1 MRKNMLLIV
10 LALVAIPFNMMQ
22 AQSNTGATKKMDV
35 YYFHGNHRCPTCNA
49 IEKETKAL
57 LESTFKQQLTD
68 GAIKL
73 HVLNLEEEKN
83 EAIVKKYEI
92 WGSSLLLVDAKG
104 KAVNLTEMAFA
115 SARKDAPKFRSDLKK
130 ELEKLLK

>member
-1 MRKNMLLIV
+1 MKKNLLLMV
-10 LALVAIPFNMMQ
+10 LAFVAIPFNMLL
-22 AQSNTGATKKMDV
+22 AQPNPGVIKKMDV

-57 LESTFKQQLTD
+57 LESTFKNQLNNGT
-68 GAIKL
+68 IKL
-73 HVLNLEEEKN
+73 HLLNYEEDKN

-104 KAVNLTEMAFA
+104 KTTNLTEMAFA
-115 SARKDAPKFRSDLKK
+115 SARNEAPKFKADLKK
-130 ELEKLLK
+130 EVDKLLK